1 MPSFKS
7 KLPAEVKALTA
18 AQPVLSYTA
27 SEVGLIV
34 ATTAGLNFAETQIL
48 WPAIFQASFDPPRLK
63 ISYQAATGNVSKVI
77 ALNPILEPN
86 HFPNLVRAKVTS
98 TVIAQNQI
106 EYQNSLVVTFSARR
120 KTATELNFVVAAD
133 SGIDITAPEFQIWA
147 KFQLA
152 EFKETFGF

>member
-1 MPSFKS
+1 
-7 KLPAEVKALTA
+7 
-18 AQPVLSYTA
+18 
-27 SEVGLIV
+27 
-34 ATTAGLNFAETQIL
+34 
-48 WPAIFQASFDPPRLK
+48 
-63 ISYQAATGNVSKVI
+63 VI

-106 EYQNSLVVTFSARR
+106 EYQNGLVVTFSARR

-147 KFQLA
+147 KAQLA